1 MEYLKM
7 IARDVEF
14 STNLTQSYL
23 AVEPEFTWIRVKIG
37 WIIFEKNK
45 IFVEGESLWRE
56 LVVK

>member
-7 IARDVEF
+7 IARDCSVEF

-37 WIIFEKNK
+37 
-45 IFVEGESLWRE
+45 
-56 LVVK
+56 